1 MLDRTEHYK
10 IRQEIKD
17 RIKDFPLYWS
27 LAVIIETLVLFFIT
41 KLFRKEDYISNK
53 KLIYW

>member
-53 KLIYW
+53 KLLYW

>member
-17 RIKDFPLYWS
+17 RIKDFPLYWL

-53 KLIYW
+53 KLLYW